1 MDKHLGK
8 DIENLVARESFLK
21 DNCDKVEEKGYMKPY
36 TPEELQQ
43 RKEELANASI
53 EIMEIEEEP
62 KAPVK
67 TNLSGTIGTV
77 VEYLTKRIN
86 AEQFMQKDCHILVD
100 RENVSITLVTNEAD
114 EYKRGTIKGALAFN
128 PSFVKFGI
136 NDARKTWQP
145 AELGLFFKMNRAF
158 FADKSE
164 NMALVTTLMN
174 FTADVN
180 VKMERSFKENG
191 NRTDNFAQVVN
202 SNLPDKFT
210 LEIAIFKGMPAEK
223 LEVETFANV
232 DGRDVSFILLSPG
245 ANQTLEDLRNK
256 VIDEQLDKIK
266 EIAPEIAII
275 EI

>member
-1 MDKHLGK
+1 M
-8 DIENLVARESFLK
+8 ENERMIINCAPGTNEVIIREGDAPIAL
-21 DNCDKVEEKGYMKPY
+21 D
-36 TPEELQQ
+36 
-43 RKEELANASI
+43 
-53 EIMEIEEEP
+53 P

-77 VEYLTKRIN
+77 AEYLSKRIN
-86 AEQFMQKDCHILVD
+86 AEQFLQKDCHILAD
-100 RENVSITLVTNEAD
+100 RENVNITLVINESD

-128 PSFVKFGI
+128 PSFTRFGI
-136 NDARKTWQP
+136 NDSKKAWQP

-158 FADKSE
+158 FANLDE
-164 NMALVTTLMN
+164 NRKLVTTLMN

-191 NRTDNFAQVVN
+191 NRMDNFAQVVN
-202 SNLPDKFT
+202 SNLPEKFT
-210 LEIAIFKGMPAEK
+210 LKIAIFKGMPAES

-232 DGRDVSFILLSPG
+232 DGRDVSFFLLSPG
-245 ANQTLEDLRNK
+245 AMQTLEDLRNK
-256 VIDEQLDKIK
+256 VIDEQLAKIK